1 MAGPSLSQL
10 RVFLSVAEQGSFSSA
25 AAELGMSQSSLSE
38 AVRSL
43 EKALGKTLFKRGP
56 HGTLLSEA
64 GEKFFEHALRSV
76 QAADDLE
83 KALQGGEH
91 GNKLSGELKLAT
103 FRSIGT
109 YVLPAILARLK
120 QLYPAVNVTVL
131 AVSSDSHAQQLLQ
144 RGQADAVLTS
154 LPLSGPLLSWP
165 LLSDPYVLLTSK
177 QRGPHPFQFA
187 ELRHT
192 PLLLPSEH
200 DSCAVKVFQ
209 YLQAQSVSPSA
220 VQHIDEDSVVLGM
233 VQHGLG
239 VSIMSVLT
247 AQPLLPGIQVLALP
261 APLERSLGLSVLATR
276 ASLPLLQALVKVA
289 GETAERTFNVPA
301 GQLYPAV

>member
-1 MAGPSLSQL
+1 MASPSLSQL

-64 GEKFFEHALRSV
+64 GEKVFEHALRSV

-83 KALQGGEH
+83 KALQSGEH
-91 GNKLSGELKLAT
+91 GNALSGELKLAT

-109 YVLPAILARLK
+109 YVLPAMLARFR
-120 QLYPAVNVTVL
+120 QLHPAVSVKVL
-131 AVSSDSHAQQLLQ
+131 AVSSDPHAQQLLQ

-165 LLSDPYVLLTSK
+165 LLSDPYVVLASK
-177 QRGPHPFQFA
+177 QRGTHAFQFA
-187 ELRHT
+187 ELLHT
-192 PLLLPSEH
+192 PLLLPTQD
-200 DSCAVKVFQ
+200 DSCSIKVFQ
-209 YLQAQSVSPSA
+209 YLQAHGINPPA
-220 VQHIDEDSVVLGM
+220 VQHIEEDSVTLGM

-239 VSIMSVLT
+239 VSIMSALT

-261 APLERSLGLSVLATR
+261 APLERSLGLSVLAAR
-276 ASLPLLQALVKVA
+276 ASLPLLQALVQVA
-289 GETAERTFNVPA
+289 REAAERSFNLPA